1 MNATVIGVLVTLLLF
16 LGCAAT
22 QHTDVPSPQQE
33 LVAMTPLPPLSSISL
48 LSGLKLNAMFRLQND
63 GSVAEIKLLRSSG
76 DPHWDAL
83 AIDSMKQW
91 RFTTLPRETAPVD
104 HWIRFAIVVQI
115 QEQIVMTLGELVS
128 PNPQEADSL
137 YVLLQNG
144 AQFDSLARRAR
155 HGISSRTDW
164 FFESVN
170 IAKYP
175 QHIREQL
182 TKLRVNGFTL
192 PLRVGTN
199 YVIYKRFRS
208 DDPR

>member
-1 MNATVIGVLVTLLLF
+1 MNTTVIGVLVTLLLF

-22 QHTDVPSPQQE
+22 QHADISSAQQD

-48 LSGLKLNAMFRLQND
+48 LSGLKLNALFRLQND

-76 DPHWDAL
+76 DPHWDAQ

-91 RFTTLPRETAPVD
+91 RFTPLPRDAAPVD
-104 HWIRFAIVVQI
+104 HWTRFAIVVQI
-115 QEQIVMTLGELVS
+115 QEPVVMSLGELVS
-128 PNPQEADSL
+128 PGPREADSL
-137 YVLLQNG
+137 YLLLQKG
-144 AQFDSLARRAR
+144 AQFDSLARRVTQ
-155 HGISSRTDW
+155 GSSAGTDW

-175 QHIREQL
+175 PHVREQI
-182 TKLRVNGFTL
+182 TGLRVNNFTH

-199 YVIYKRFRS
+199 YVIYKRFHR
-208 DDPR
+208 DDSR